1 MLIKSLNIYR
11 LLEPVGIRPV
21 VTLIKKYPRK
31 VPSILLAEG
40 ILPKLTA
47 DDMVYEEVKIE
58 TNESPCINVLLVDDV
73 PGLGSVGTVTP
84 VHRNKFWRYLYI
96 KGLAELPTEER
107 INEMKSRQKERPTVL
122 CGESYVLQQRL
133 SNMTLYIP
141 MNPSREWTL
150 NKTHVKVALR
160 RYGFA
165 IKEHYI
171 SLPKEEITSK
181 NPTSRFKI
189 SVNIDDIVNVDVPC
203 SIFLYQKL
211 DKGMCTQPPTNVFRK
226 IKIENWTADF
236 SETDKKFNNS
246 CRFFSYFKRQAYEP
260 IRIKQLDDSS
270 IVFTLSDLN
279 QNGKVALAHFDH
291 YYSEAYG
298 PVAWLSMRIAL
309 LMPPKKA
316 ILYNRYFPN
325 VGDTISSL
333 YDNDDNNSFS
343 PNINFIQTLIKH
355 QNSLTNNVSNAD
367 KNPVIIDEVIN
378 VTQSDSRCR
387 QFLTRYSPSDNTMDT
402 INLNEFMPSTELI
415 SENEMYTR
423 ECDTDFTFYSK
434 DYYGMIKE
442 DGDDSSGLQSLKV
455 LTENF
460 HIPEKLYIKCSPP
473 GRLVTIPHPTYLN
486 GQFNLNTIDLSS
498 VITILALNLQ
508 KNDNMVNMSTFS
520 GTKSVIALQTGL
532 LNRLLCVLRS
542 PSRSTHIQQMINT
555 FKASGIN
562 SEENDD
568 EQNNNTKI
576 DIVYSYDDL
585 AGYFSNDIDKD
596 YKFNKILVNVPCSA
610 DRYAITSG
618 DSHVFGMGQAH
629 LRAQLPK
636 IQLNLLRQAME
647 LCQPNGYVV
656 YSTST
661 LSPSQNQEIIQSFI
675 LNHSNNINF
684 ALINLKPLYD
694 LLTTCYSKLGIKI
707 IPIHLPLFDN
717 NNMSK
722 ENHNTN
728 LSSNNTCHG
737 LLIIPSI
744 SCNYGPTFIVK
755 FKRLP

>member
-1 MLIKSLNIYR
+1 
-11 LLEPVGIRPV
+11 
-21 VTLIKKYPRK
+21 
-31 VPSILLAEG
+31 
-40 ILPKLTA
+40 
-47 DDMVYEEVKIE
+47 
-58 TNESPCINVLLVDDV
+58 
-73 PGLGSVGTVTP
+73 
-84 VHRNKFWRYLYI
+84 
-96 KGLAELPTEER
+96 
-107 INEMKSRQKERPTVL
+107 
-122 CGESYVLQQRL
+122 
-133 SNMTLYIP
+133 
-141 MNPSREWTL
+141 
-150 NKTHVKVALR
+150 
-160 RYGFA
+160 
-165 IKEHYI
+165 
-171 SLPKEEITSK
+171 
-181 NPTSRFKI
+181 
-189 SVNIDDIVNVDVPC
+189 
-203 SIFLYQKL
+203 
-211 DKGMCTQPPTNVFRK
+211 
-226 IKIENWTADF
+226 
-236 SETDKKFNNS
+236 
-246 CRFFSYFKRQAYEP
+246 
-260 IRIKQLDDSS
+260 
-270 IVFTLSDLN
+270 
-279 QNGKVALAHFDH
+279 
-291 YYSEAYG
+291 
-298 PVAWLSMRIAL
+298 MRIAL

-325 VGDTISSL
+325 VGDTISSS
-333 YDNDDNNSFS
+333 YNNDGNDSFS

-367 KNPVIIDEVIN
+367 KNPVIIDELIN
-378 VTQSDSRCR
+378 VTQSDSRRR
-387 QFLTRYSPSDNTMDT
+387 QFLTRYSPSDETMDT

-442 DGDDSSGLQSLKV
+442 DGNDSSGLQSLKV

-460 HIPEKLYIKCSPP
+460 HIPEKLCIKCSPP

-486 GQFNLNTIDLSS
+486 GQFNFNTIDLSS

-542 PSRSTHIQQMINT
+542 PSRSTHVQQMINT
-555 FKASGIN
+555 FKASGII

-576 DIVYSYDDL
+576 DIVYSHDDL
-585 AGYFSNDIDKD
+585 AAYFSNDIDKD

-618 DSHVFGMGQAH
+618 DSHVFGMGQAR

-694 LLTTCYSKLGIKI
+694 LLTACYSKLGIKV

-717 NNMSK
+717 NNNNMSK
-722 ENHNTN
+722 EDHDTN

>member
-1 MLIKSLNIYR
+1 MSKRLASVITDVHLCHGSFFTMLIKGLNIYR
-11 LLEPVGIRPV
+11 FLKPVGIRHV
-21 VTLIKKYPRK
+21 VTLTKKYPRK
-31 VPSILLAEG
+31 VPSLLLAEG

-58 TNESPCINVLLVDDV
+58 TNESSCINVLLTDNV

-107 INEMKSRQKERPTVL
+107 INEMKLKQTGRPTVL

-141 MNPSREWTL
+141 MNPSREWIL

-171 SLPKEEITSK
+171 TLPKEEITSK
-181 NPTSRFKI
+181 NSTSSFKI
-189 SVNIDDIVNVDVPC
+189 SVNIDDIVNVVVPC
-203 SIFLYQKL
+203 SIFIYQKL

-226 IKIENWTADF
+226 IKIEDWTADF
-236 SETDKKFNNS
+236 SETDILKKIGNS
-246 CRFFSYFKRQAYEP
+246 RRFFSYFKRQAYEP
-260 IRIKQLDDSS
+260 TKIKQLDDSS
-270 IVFTLSDLN
+270 IGF
-279 QNGKVALAHFDH
+279 
-291 YYSEAYG
+291 
-298 PVAWLSMRIAL
+298 M
-309 LMPPKKA
+309 
-316 ILYNRYFPN
+316 
-325 VGDTISSL
+325 
-333 YDNDDNNSFS
+333 
-343 PNINFIQTLIKH
+343 
-355 QNSLTNNVSNAD
+355 
-367 KNPVIIDEVIN
+367 VIN
-378 VTQSDSRCR
+378 VTQSDARRR
-387 QFLTRYSPSDNTMDT
+387 QFLTRYSPSDETMDT
-402 INLNEFMPSTELI
+402 TNLNEFIPSTELI

-434 DYYGMIKE
+434 DYYGMIKADE
-442 DGDDSSGLQSLKV
+442 GDSSDLQSLKV
-455 LTENF
+455 LTEEF
-460 HIPEKLYIKCSPP
+460 HIPEKLCIKCSPP

-486 GQFNLNTIDLSS
+486 GQFNFHTIDLSS
-498 VITILALNLQ
+498 VLPILVLNLQ

-532 LNRLLCVLRS
+532 LNRLLCVIRT
-542 PSRSTHIQQMINT
+542 PSRTTHVQQMINT
-555 FKASGIN
+555 FKSSGIN
-562 SEENDD
+562 SKENDK
-568 EQNNNTKI
+568 QNNNTKI
-576 DIVYSYDDL
+576 DFVYSNDEL
-585 AGYFSNDIDKD
+585 AGYFSDNIDKD

-618 DSHVFGMGQAH
+618 ATHVFEMGQAH
-629 LRAQLPK
+629 LRAYLPK

-661 LSPSQNQEIIQSFI
+661 LSPGQNQEIIQSFI
-675 LNHSNNINF
+675 LNHSKNINF
-684 ALINLKPLYD
+684 TLINLKPLYD
-694 LLTTCYSKLGIKI
+694 LLTVRYSKLGLKI

-717 NNMSK
+717 MNEN
-722 ENHNTN
+722 NHNTN